1 MMSRFIY
8 ITIVLHMFSFSQEKS
23 TIKKADNFIYEGNT
37 EFDNSNNIKA
47 EKNYRRALST
57 GVKKNTANYNIA
69 NVLQEQDYL
78 DEAIINYF
86 DVISASKSKTNKHK
100 SYHNIGNAFMENK
113 NYKAAVEAYKN
124 ALRNNPADDESRYNY
139 ALAKKML
146 DDEQNKNDK
155 EPQDKDQ
162 KDKDQKD
169 KDQKDKDQ
177 KDKDQQNK
185 DDKKNKSDKED
196 GEDESKENN
205 DKPNENPKDSETKT
219 KASPTELSSQE
230 IKNLLEAM
238 NKEENKVQKKVK
250 ASKIKPASN
259 KKRKD
264 W

>member
-1 MMSRFIY
+1 MSRFIY
-8 ITIVLHMFSFSQEKS
+8 IIIISHIVSFSQEKN
-23 TIKKADNFIYEGNT
+23 TIKKADNYIYKGNT
-37 EFDNSNNIKA
+37 EFDNSNNINA

-139 ALAKKML
+139 ALAKKMFE
-146 DDEQNKNDK
+146 DEQNKNNE

-169 KDQKDKDQ
+169 KNQKDKN
-177 KDKDQQNK
+177 QQNN

-196 GEDESKENN
+196 GKDESKENN
-205 DKPNENPKDSETKT
+205 DRPKENPKDSETKS

-238 NKEENKVQKKVK
+238 NKEENKVQKRVK

>member
-1 MMSRFIY
+1 MNRFIY
-8 ITIVLHMFSFSQEKS
+8 ITIVLHMLSFSQEKS

-57 GVKKNTANYNIA
+57 GLKKNTANYNIA

-146 DDEQNKNDK
+146 EDEQSKNDE
-155 EPQDKDQ
+155 EPQ
-162 KDKDQKD
+162 D

-205 DKPNENPKDSETKT
+205 DRPNENPKDSKTKT

>member
-1 MMSRFIY
+1 MSRFIY
-8 ITIVLHMFSFSQEKS
+8 ITFVLHMFSFSQEKS

-146 DDEQNKNDK
+146 EDEQNKNDE

-169 KDQKDKDQ
+169 KDQQ
-177 KDKDQQNK
+177 NKDQQNK

-205 DKPNENPKDSETKT
+205 DRPNETPKDSETKT

-250 ASKIKPASN
+250 ASKIKPAPN

>member
-1 MMSRFIY
+1 MMNRFIY

-23 TIKKADNFIYEGNT
+23 TIKKAENFIYEGNT

-100 SYHNIGNAFMENK
+100 SYHNIGNAFMKNK

-146 DDEQNKNDK
+146 EDEQSKNDE
-155 EPQDKDQ
+155 EPQ
-162 KDKDQKD
+162 D

-196 GEDESKENN
+196 GEDKSKENN
-205 DKPNENPKDSETKT
+205 DRPNENPKDSETKT

>member
-169 KDQKDKDQ
+169 KDQ
-177 KDKDQQNK
+177 QNK

>member
-1 MMSRFIY
+1 MMNRFIY

-23 TIKKADNFIYEGNT
+23 TIKKAENFIYEGNT

-57 GVKKNTANYNIA
+57 GLKKNTANYNIA

-100 SYHNIGNAFMENK
+100 SYHNIGNAFMKNK

-146 DDEQNKNDK
+146 EDEQSKNDE
-155 EPQDKDQ
+155 EPQ
-162 KDKDQKD
+162 D

-196 GEDESKENN
+196 GEDKSKENN
-205 DKPNENPKDSETKT
+205 DRPNENPKDSETKT

>member
-100 SYHNIGNAFMENK
+100 SYHNIGNAFMKNK

-146 DDEQNKNDK
+146 EDEQSKNDE
-155 EPQDKDQ
+155 EPQ
-162 KDKDQKD
+162 D

-205 DKPNENPKDSETKT
+205 DRPNENPKDSETKT

>member
-8 ITIVLHMFSFSQEKS
+8 IIIISHIFSFSQEKS
-23 TIKKADNFIYEGNT
+23 TIKKADDYIYKGNT
-37 EFDNSNNIKA
+37 EFDNSNNINA

-146 DDEQNKNDK
+146 EDEQNKNNE
-155 EPQDKDQ
+155 EP

-169 KDQKDKDQ
+169 KDQKDKN
-177 KDKDQQNK
+177 QQNN

-205 DKPNENPKDSETKT
+205 DRPKENPKDSETKS

>member
-1 MMSRFIY
+1 MNRFIY

-57 GVKKNTANYNIA
+57 GLKKNTANYNIA

-100 SYHNIGNAFMENK
+100 SYHNIGNAFMKNK

-146 DDEQNKNDK
+146 EDEQSKNDE
-155 EPQDKDQ
+155 EPQ
-162 KDKDQKD
+162 D

-196 GEDESKENN
+196 GEEKSKENN
-205 DKPNENPKDSETKT
+205 DRPNENPKDSETKT